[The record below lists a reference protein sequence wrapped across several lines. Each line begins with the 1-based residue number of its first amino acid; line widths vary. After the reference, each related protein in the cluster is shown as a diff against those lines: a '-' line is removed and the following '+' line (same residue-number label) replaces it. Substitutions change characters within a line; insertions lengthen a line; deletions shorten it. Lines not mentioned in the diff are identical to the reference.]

1 MLDITEWLEELGSII
16 NKVLDEQPE
25 KPIEILKLLSE
36 NTDTPV
42 EAVFFMMQATFL
54 ILLSFDENP
63 NWQEEPS
70 RAGLLPAIFYLCEQ
84 WAEDQLALADEIKTS
99 KQVPSELMDEIYDII
114 NNRGNQNGSTPEQP
128 DSDTGDKN
136 PAD

>member
-1 MLDITEWLEELGSII
+1 MLDITEWLEELGASI
-16 NKVLDEQPE
+16 NQVLDKEPE

-36 NTDTPV
+36 KTDTPV
-42 EAVFFMMQATFL
+42 DAVFFMMQATFL

-63 NWQEEPS
+63 NWEEEPS

-84 WAEDQLALADEIKTS
+84 WAEDQLALADEIKAS
-99 KQVPSELMDEIYDII
+99 KQVPGELMDEIYDII

-128 DSDTGDKN
+128 DRDAGNEN